1 MGCEGKTAS
10 FLTQAIG
17 KMELL
22 FIKMMWKTAGKQVWE
37 EDQEFGFGPGGI

>member
-22 FIKMMWKTAGKQVWE
+22 FIKMWETAGKQVWE
-37 EDQEFGFGPGGI
+37 EDQEFGFGPRDI